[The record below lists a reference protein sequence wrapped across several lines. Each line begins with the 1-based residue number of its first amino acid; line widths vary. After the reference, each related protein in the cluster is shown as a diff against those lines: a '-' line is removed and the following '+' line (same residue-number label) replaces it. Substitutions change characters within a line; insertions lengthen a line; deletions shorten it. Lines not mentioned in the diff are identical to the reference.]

1 MLKLLL
7 PILWRVILINK
18 TLGFLFL
25 LALSAN
31 SFAGLIEYKFSGFIN
46 QMFEHSG
53 ATDENTNV
61 TSSSLFGFDIAI
73 GDIFTGSFIYDS
85 DALESSY
92 RADHPDRN
100 SAVYQNSV
108 FDFRFSVGG
117 YEYQDMSPAGILDS
131 LVVSNDSSIGHPDA
145 FSVQSSNSLSSYYS
159 GASMGFFDA
168 DGDAFDDFTLPTEL
182 DLNDFLGYGYFHSS
196 LLNRDTEDQLHF
208 YGHATSITKVSEP
221 SSIILLLLGC
231 IGLFRI
237 NALTKR
243 S

>member
-1 MLKLLL
+1 MK
-7 PILWRVILINK
+7 NK

-31 SFAGLIEYKFSGFIN
+31 SFAGLIEYKFSGSIN

-85 DALESSY
+85 DA
-92 RADHPDRN
+92 
-100 SAVYQNSV
+100 
-108 FDFRFSVGG
+108 
-117 YEYQDMSPAGILDS
+117 
-131 LVVSNDSSIGHPDA
+131 
-145 FSVQSSNSLSSYYS
+145 VQSSNSLSSYYS

-231 IGLFRI
+231 IGLFRM